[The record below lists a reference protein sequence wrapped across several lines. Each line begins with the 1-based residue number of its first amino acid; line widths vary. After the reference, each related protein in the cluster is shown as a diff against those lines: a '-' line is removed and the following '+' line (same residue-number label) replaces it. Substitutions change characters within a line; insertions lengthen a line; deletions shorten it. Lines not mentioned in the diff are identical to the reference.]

1 MTQQNDGI
9 MTLEVCQQRLFALD
23 QHQLRSPYDLYRQW
37 RDRGPVVYLEDQ
49 NIYVVTRHDMI
60 KLVNRQ
66 PMLFSNQNPLG
77 PSSALAAEA
86 IAEVLQDFPEEAAA
100 RAHVVLNRGNV
111 LFTADPP
118 EHTRHRR
125 LLNAALRRSAIDSM
139 KSEIDL
145 IARDAVAE

>member
-1 MTQQNDGI
+1 MTQQTDGT
-9 MTLEVCQQRLFALD
+9 MTLEVCQQRLFALE
-23 QHQLRSPYDLYRQW
+23 QRQLRSPYDLYRQW
-37 RDRGPVVYLEDQ
+37 REIGPVVYLEDQ
-49 NIYVVTRHDMI
+49 DIYVVTRHDMI

-66 PMLFSNQNPLG
+66 PMLFSSQNPLG

-118 EHTRHRR
+118 EHTRHR
-125 LLNAALRRSAIDSM
+125 LS
-139 KSEIDL
+139 L
-145 IARDAVAE
+145 IHI